1 MNRDLSRGRHVVGD
15 GKQAESPASEKI
27 ARVKRGR
34 GREGEP
40 LKWTGAVH
48 RPKRVTRANPGHSSV
63 TAVPS
68 RRKRTEVIGLQPAEK
83 SLYPDSS
90 LPVPQTDTGRQGELS
105 SGERVTLCQGTR
117 QIDPVPLEEGG
128 P

>member
-1 MNRDLSRGRHVVGD
+1 M
-15 GKQAESPASEKI
+15 
-27 ARVKRGR
+27 RGR

-40 LKWTGAVH
+40 LNWTGAV
-48 RPKRVTRANPGHSSV
+48 RSAKRVTEANPGHTSV

-68 RRKRTEVIGLQPAEK
+68 ARKRTEVIGPQAAQK
-83 SLYPDSS
+83 SLYPELS
-90 LPVPQTDTGRQGELS
+90 LPVPQTDTGRQRALS
-105 SGERVTLCQGTR
+105 SGERATLCQGTR